1 MFEMFSY
8 DFMRRAFIVGILV
21 SIIVPL
27 IGTFVVNKKN
37 SMVGDALSHS
47 SLAGVAL
54 GLIFGINPVIAAIFV
69 CVIAAFG
76 IEIIRKNFAKSSDLS
91 TAIVMSSGIGLA
103 AILSDFVPGAANFQ
117 SFMFGSIVAIPDIEL
132 YTVIIVSFIVIVTYV
147 LLYKKLVY
155 IIFDE
160 DGARLSNINVGLI
173 NKIFTFLIAI
183 TVAIASRTVGALMVS
198 SLMVIPVSCAI
209 MVSHSFKRTVIN
221 SSLFGV
227 LFTIIGINM
236 SYYFQLKPGGSIVLT
251 GLLVLIILMIV
262 NKFRKNKHCIM
273 NFELIY
279 FVVFFSV

>member
-8 DFMRRAFIVGILV
+8 DFMRRAFIVGVLV

-54 GLIFGINPVIAAIFV
+54 GLIFGFNPVIAAILV
-69 CVIAAFG
+69 CVVAAFG

-117 SFMFGSIVAIPDIEL
+117 SFMFGSIVAIPNVEL
-132 YTVIIVSFIVIVTYV
+132 YTVSIVAALVIVTYFT
-147 LLYKKLVY
+147 LYKKLVY

-160 DGARLSNINVGLI
+160 DGARLSGINVDLI

-209 MVSHSFKRTVIN
+209 KISNSFKKTVIN
-221 SSLFGV
+221 SCLFGI
-227 LFTIIGINM
+227 LFTIIGINL
-236 SYYFQLKPGGSIVLT
+236 SYYLQLKPGGSIVLT
-251 GLLVLIILMIV
+251 GLFVLILLIV
-262 NKFRKNKHCIM
+262 ANKFRKN
-273 NFELIY
+273 N
-279 FVVFFSV
+279 

>member
-103 AILSDFVPGAANFQ
+103 AILSDFVPGAVNFQ

-262 NKFRKNKHCIM
+262 NKFRKN
-273 NFELIY
+273 N
-279 FVVFFSV
+279 

>member
-1 MFEMFSY
+1 MFSY
-8 DFMRRAFIVGILV
+8 DFMRRAFIVGVLV

-47 SLAGVAL
+47 SLTGVAL
-54 GLIFGINPVIAAIFV
+54 GLIFGFNPVIAAILV
-69 CVIAAFG
+69 CVVAAFG

-117 SFMFGSIVAIPDIEL
+117 SFMFGSIVAIPDVEL
-132 YTVIIVSFIVIVTYV
+132 YTVSIVATLVIVMYFT
-147 LLYKKLVY
+147 LYKKLVY

-160 DGARLSNINVGLI
+160 DGARLSGINVDLI

-209 MVSHSFKRTVIN
+209 KISHSFKKTVIN
-221 SSLFGV
+221 SCLFGI
-227 LFTIIGINM
+227 LFTIIGINL
-236 SYYFQLKPGGSIVLT
+236 SYYLQLKPGGSIVLT
-251 GLLVLIILMIV
+251 GLFVLIVLIVV
-262 NKFRKNKHCIM
+262 NKFRKN
-273 NFELIY
+273 N
-279 FVVFFSV
+279 

>member
-8 DFMRRAFIVGILV
+8 DFMRRAFIVGVLV

-54 GLIFGINPVIAAIFV
+54 GLIFGFNPVIAAILV
-69 CVIAAFG
+69 CVVAAFG

-117 SFMFGSIVAIPDIEL
+117 SFMFGSIVAIPDVEL
-132 YTVIIVSFIVIVTYV
+132 YTVSIVAALVIVTYFT
-147 LLYKKLVY
+147 LYKKLVY

-160 DGARLSNINVGLI
+160 DGARLSGINVDLI

-209 MVSHSFKRTVIN
+209 KISNSFKKTVIN
-221 SSLFGV
+221 SCLFGI
-227 LFTIIGINM
+227 LFTIIGINL
-236 SYYFQLKPGGSIVLT
+236 SYYLQLKPGGSIVLT
-251 GLLVLIILMIV
+251 GLFVLILLIV
-262 NKFRKNKHCIM
+262 ANKFRKN
-273 NFELIY
+273 N
-279 FVVFFSV
+279 

>member
-8 DFMRRAFIVGILV
+8 DFMRRAFIVGVLV

-54 GLIFGINPVIAAIFV
+54 GLIFGFNPVIAAILV
-69 CVIAAFG
+69 CVVAAFG

-117 SFMFGSIVAIPDIEL
+117 SFMFGSIVAIPDVEL
-132 YTVIIVSFIVIVTYV
+132 YTVSIVATLVIVMYFT
-147 LLYKKLVY
+147 LYKKLVY

-160 DGARLSNINVGLI
+160 DGARLSGINVDLI

-209 MVSHSFKRTVIN
+209 KISNSFKKTVIN
-221 SSLFGV
+221 SCLFGI
-227 LFTIIGINM
+227 LFTIIGINL
-236 SYYFQLKPGGSIVLT
+236 SYYLQLKPGGSIVLT
-251 GLLVLIILMIV
+251 GLFVLILLIV
-262 NKFRKNKHCIM
+262 ANKFRKN
-273 NFELIY
+273 N
-279 FVVFFSV
+279 

>member
-76 IEIIRKNFAKSSDLS
+76 IEVIRKNFAKSSDLS

-132 YTVIIVSFIVIVTYV
+132 YTVVVVSMIVIVAYV
-147 LLYKKLVY
+147 TLYKKLVY

-198 SLMVIPVSCAI
+198 SLMVPVSCAI
-209 MVSHSFKRTVIN
+209 MVSHSFKKTVIN
-221 SSLFGV
+221 SSLFGI
-227 LFTIIGINM
+227 LFTIIGINL
-236 SYYFQLKPGGSIVLT
+236 SYYLQLKPGGSIVLT
-251 GLLVLIILMIV
+251 GLVVLIILMIV
-262 NKFRKNKHCIM
+262 NKFRKN
-273 NFELIY
+273 N
-279 FVVFFSV
+279 

>member
-69 CVIAAFG
+69 CVI
-76 IEIIRKNFAKSSDLS
+76 RTNFAKSSDLS

-262 NKFRKNKHCIM
+262 NKFRKN
-273 NFELIY
+273 N
-279 FVVFFSV
+279 

>member
-76 IEIIRKNFAKSSDLS
+76 IEVIRKNFAKSSDLS

-117 SFMFGSIVAIPDIEL
+117 SLFGSIVAIPDIEL
-132 YTVIIVSFIVIVTYV
+132 YTVIVVSMIVIVAYAT
-147 LLYKKLVY
+147 LYKKLVY

-209 MVSHSFKRTVIN
+209 MVSHSFKKTVIN
-221 SSLFGV
+221 SSLFGI
-227 LFTIIGINM
+227 LFTIVGINL
-236 SYYFQLKPGGSIVLT
+236 SYYLQLKPGGSIVLT
-251 GLLVLIILMIV
+251 GLVVLIILMIV
-262 NKFRKNKHCIM
+262 NKFRKN
-273 NFELIY
+273 N
-279 FVVFFSV
+279 

>member
-1 MFEMFSY
+1 MFSY
-8 DFMRRAFIVGILV
+8 DFMRRAFIVGVLV

-54 GLIFGINPVIAAIFV
+54 GLIFGFNPVIAAILV
-69 CVIAAFG
+69 CVVAAFG

-117 SFMFGSIVAIPDIEL
+117 SFMFGSIVAIPNVEL
-132 YTVIIVSFIVIVTYV
+132 YTVSIVAALVIVTYFT
-147 LLYKKLVY
+147 LYKKLVY

-160 DGARLSNINVGLI
+160 DGARLSGINVDLI

-209 MVSHSFKRTVIN
+209 KISNSFKKTVIN
-221 SSLFGV
+221 SCLFGI
-227 LFTIIGINM
+227 LFTIIGINL
-236 SYYFQLKPGGSIVLT
+236 SYYLQLKPGGSIVLT
-251 GLLVLIILMIV
+251 GLFVLILLIV
-262 NKFRKNKHCIM
+262 ANKFRKN
-273 NFELIY
+273 N
-279 FVVFFSV
+279 

>member
-8 DFMRRAFIVGILV
+8 DFMRRAFIVGVLV

-54 GLIFGINPVIAAIFV
+54 GLIFGFNPVIAAILV
-69 CVIAAFG
+69 CVVAAFG

-117 SFMFGSIVAIPDIEL
+117 SFMFGSIVAIPDVEL
-132 YTVIIVSFIVIVTYV
+132 YTVSIVAALVIVTYFT
-147 LLYKKLVY
+147 LYKKLVY

-160 DGARLSNINVGLI
+160 DGARLSGINVDLI

-198 SLMVIPVSCAI
+198 SLMVIPVSCSI
-209 MVSHSFKRTVIN
+209 KISNSFKKTVIN
-221 SSLFGV
+221 SCLFGI
-227 LFTIIGINM
+227 LFTIIGINL
-236 SYYFQLKPGGSIVLT
+236 SYYLQLKPGGSIVLT
-251 GLLVLIILMIV
+251 GLFVLILLIV
-262 NKFRKNKHCIM
+262 ANKFRKNI
-273 NFELIY
+273 
-279 FVVFFSV
+279 